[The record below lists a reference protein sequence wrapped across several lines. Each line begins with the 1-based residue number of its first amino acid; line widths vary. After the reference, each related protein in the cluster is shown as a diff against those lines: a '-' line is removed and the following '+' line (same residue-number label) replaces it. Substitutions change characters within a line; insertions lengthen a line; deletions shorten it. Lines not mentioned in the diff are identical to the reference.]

1 MNTGDTSYIS
11 PYVKH
16 SFTTRD
22 KTKQTYIVAVTTG
35 SSLKRNQNEL
45 RMYDKT
51 FLKTYSIVKI
61 INFNIF
67 KIP

>member
-51 FLKTYSIVKI
+51 F
-61 INFNIF
+61 F
-67 KIP
+67 

>member
-1 MNTGDTSYIS
+1 MNTGDTSIFHLS
-11 PYVKH
+11 VKH

-35 SSLKRNQNEL
+35 SSLKRNQKYQECMIKIFFKPL
-45 RMYDKT
+45 
-51 FLKTYSIVKI
+51 IVKI

-67 KIP
+67 KII